1 MNNAEFEG
9 APNGL
14 FQTMRWIFGYVEEV
28 AETDDDGLEPSATSW
43 SGAPRIAR
51 WADTEGQG
59 EQERHAQTRWG
70 SVSFLLV
77 GGGRDNIRSR
87 EGICRRTQT
96 QYHIVV
102 SGCLAGSYTR

>member
-51 WADTEGQG
+51 WADPEAEG
-59 EQERHAQTRWG
+59 EQERHAKTRWG
-70 SVSFLLV
+70 FVSFFWWEAARIILGAARGFAVEPKL
-77 GGGRDNIRSR
+77 NI
-87 EGICRRTQT
+87 T
-96 QYHIVV
+96 
-102 SGCLAGSYTR
+102 L